1 MTVAMPSPSESELDK
16 TAVKT
21 SSFSISLSSVIRT
34 LAKAVAL
41 SGLNVTS
48 TEVVV

>member
-1 MTVAMPSPSESELDK
+1 MTVAMSSPSESELDK
-16 TAVKT
+16 TAVKA
-21 SSFSISLSSVIRT
+21 SSFSTSLSSVIET
-34 LAKAVAL
+34 LTRAVAL